1 MSGLSVLVADDHPV
15 FRAGLRFAVGEALG
29 KAGGDAQIREAGN
42 VATMH
47 KLLGEAPADLLLL
60 DVYFPGLHAEDDVR
74 ALRRA
79 FPLMAILVVSMLTER
94 ATAERLLRAGANGF
108 VCKSAPP
115 EELTGGIRAVMD
127 GGRPLVL
134 PEKGRG
140 RQTASAD
147 NPVNALPPRQLEVLR
162 LITLG
167 LSNKEIARE
176 LDLSLS
182 TVRGHVSA
190 LFQALQVKNRAAAA
204 SLGNAHGV
212 VESIK
217 HTQNG

>member
-1 MSGLSVLVADDHPV
+1 MSELSVLIADDHPV
-15 FRAGLRFAVGEALG
+15 FRAGLSFAVGEALG
-29 KAGGDAQIREAGN
+29 DVVVREAGN
-42 VATMH
+42 VTTMH
-47 KLLGEAPADLLLL
+47 KLLDESPADLLLL
-60 DVYFPGLHAEDDVR
+60 DVYFPGLNAQEDVK

-79 FPLMAILVVSMLTER
+79 YPLMAILVVSMLTER
-94 ATAERLLRAGANGF
+94 STAERLMRAGANGF
-108 VCKSAPP
+108 VGKSAPP
-115 EELTGGIRAVMD
+115 EKLTGGIREVME

-134 PEKGRG
+134 PAAGRG
-140 RQTASAD
+140 RQPTSTT

-190 LFQALQVKNRAAAA
+190 LFQGLQVKNRAAAA
-204 SLGNAHGV
+204 GLGIAHGV
-212 VESIK
+212 VDSVE
-217 HTQNG
+217 HTEDR